1 MTATLSFDFDD
12 PDDVERHYKAV
23 MAQEA
28 FIALFSIFEE
38 LRRMDKEEKE
48 FPLHEVRE
56 RLWSKVPSSI
66 EDSIF

>member
-12 PDDVERHYKAV
+12 PEDVERHYKAI

-38 LRRMDKEEKE
+38 LRRMDKEERE
-48 FPLHEVRE
+48 FTLQDVRE
-56 RLWSKVPSSI
+56 RLWAKVPSSI
-66 EDSIF
+66 EDSIY

>member
-1 MTATLSFDFDD
+1 MTATLNFNFDD

-28 FIALFSIFEE
+28 FIALYSIFEE

-48 FPLHEVRE
+48 FTIQDIRE

-66 EDSIF
+66 EDSIY